1 MNEAYINNSNDVP
14 ELVERFVELSF
25 TSRELMAFS
34 ASERNS
40 VLKERRWLEKRIS
53 KLKPDWRKV
62 YNL

>member
-14 ELVERFVELSF
+14 ELVERFVELNF
-25 TSRELMAFS
+25 TNRELMAFS

>member
-1 MNEAYINNSNDVP
+1 MTEAYINSCNDIA

-25 TSRELMAFS
+25 TNRELMAFS
-34 ASERNS
+34 ARDRNH

-62 YNL
+62 YRL

>member
-1 MNEAYINNSNDVP
+1 MNEAYINNCNDVA
-14 ELVERFVELSF
+14 EMVERFVELSF

-53 KLKPDWRKV
+53 KLKPDWRKY

>member
-1 MNEAYINNSNDVP
+1 MNEAYINSCNDVA
-14 ELVERFVELSF
+14 EMVERFVELNF

-34 ASERNS
+34 ASERNH

-53 KLKPDWRKV
+53 KLKPDWRKH

>member
-1 MNEAYINNSNDVP
+1 MNETYINNSNDVP

-25 TSRELMAFS
+25 TNRELMAFS

-40 VLKERRWLEKRIS
+40 VLKERRWLEKRINI
-53 KLKPDWRKV
+53 LKPDWRKH

>member
-1 MNEAYINNSNDVP
+1 MNEAYINNCNDIA

-34 ASERNS
+34 ARERNH
-40 VLKERRWLEKRIS
+40 VLKERRWLEKRLN

>member
-1 MNEAYINNSNDVP
+1 MNETYINNSNDVP
-14 ELVERFVELSF
+14 ELVERFVELNF
-25 TSRELMAFS
+25 TNRELMAFS

>member
-1 MNEAYINNSNDVP
+1 MNETYINNSNDVP

-25 TSRELMAFS
+25 TNRELMAFS

-40 VLKERRWLEKRIS
+40 VLKERRWLEKRINT
-53 KLKPDWRKV
+53 LKPDWRKY

>member
-1 MNEAYINNSNDVP
+1 MNEAYINNCNDIA
-14 ELVERFVELSF
+14 ELVERFVELNF
-25 TSRELMAFS
+25 TIRELMAFS

-53 KLKPDWRKV
+53 KLKPDWRKY

>member
-1 MNEAYINNSNDVP
+1 MTEAYINNCNDVA
-14 ELVERFVELSF
+14 EMVERFVELSF